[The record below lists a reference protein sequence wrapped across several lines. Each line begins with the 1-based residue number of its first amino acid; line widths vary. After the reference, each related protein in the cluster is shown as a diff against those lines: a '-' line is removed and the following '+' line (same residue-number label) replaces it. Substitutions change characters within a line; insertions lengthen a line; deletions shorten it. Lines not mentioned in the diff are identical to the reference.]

1 MPVILEAFKFKE
13 ACPSIVMAGSKDSQR
28 GKLLAGVA
36 RAAFRS
42 DAVILDSGVAS
53 GIENYCLRRSK
64 WFLWCIVT
72 YFFSEVNL
80 IGVFPESEI
89 SMPKINPT

>member
-1 MPVILEAFKFKE
+1 MDKYQEKIPSILESFKIEE
-13 ACPSIVMAGSKDSQR
+13 ALPSIIIAGNRDSQR

-42 DAVILDSGVAS
+42 DAVIMDSGVKS

-64 WFLWCIVT
+64 KF
-72 YFFSEVNL
+72 N
-80 IGVFPESEI
+80 
-89 SMPKINPT
+89 INFKNMD

>member
-1 MPVILEAFKFKE
+1 MSKLCKIKNSKKVTQHLPKILEAFKFKK
-13 ACPSIVMAGSKDSQR
+13 ALPSIVMAGSRDNKR

-42 DAVILDSGVAS
+42 EAVILDSGVAS

-64 WFLWCIVT
+64 V
-72 YFFSEVNL
+72 
-80 IGVFPESEI
+80 
-89 SMPKINPT
+89 

>member
-1 MPVILEAFKFKE
+1 MDKFDENLVSILESFKIDE
-13 ACPSIVMAGSKDSQR
+13 ALPSIIMAGSRDSDR

-42 DAVILDSGVAS
+42 DAVIMDSGVKS

-64 WFLWCIVT
+64 GYNSNFLNFN
-72 YFFSEVNL
+72 FFRGKVVWGLS
-80 IGVFPESEI
+80 
-89 SMPKINPT
+89 

>member
-1 MPVILEAFKFKE
+1 MPKQLPKILEKFKLKE
-13 ACPSIVMAGSKDSQR
+13 ALPSIILSGARDNNR

-64 WFLWCIVT
+64 QIPYLSNFNHVFRGQLDRCI
-72 YFFSEVNL
+72 
-80 IGVFPESEI
+80 PR
-89 SMPKINPT
+89 K

>member
-1 MPVILEAFKFKE
+1 LENIDDNLPKILEAFKIQE
-13 ACPSIVMAGSKDSQR
+13 AFPSIILSGARDSQR

-42 DAVILDSGVAS
+42 DAVIIDSGVKT

-64 WFLWCIVT
+64 YCF
-72 YFFSEVNL
+72 
-80 IGVFPESEI
+80 
-89 SMPKINPT
+89 